1 MGTKS
6 SETENVLSRG
16 NLAQQNGKR
25 GGKAL
30 IDELASSKHACWS
43 YGEIRFTDS
52 HGLNKGGNSPK
63 KIVHFCVPTKWRGDT
78 TYLVSGNNLYDCNH
92 RLNPILFTHF
102 YIKSEKLCLQVKIC
116 PVCKMISMF
125 WLCS

>member
-16 NLAQQNGKR
+16 NLAQQVGKR

-52 HGLNKGGNSPK
+52 HGLNKGCKSPK
-63 KIVHFCVPTKWRGDT
+63 KIVHFCVPTKWSGDT
-78 TYLVSGNNLYDCNH
+78 TYLVGGNNLYYDCHH
-92 RLNPILFTHF
+92 RLYPVLLTYLYF
-102 YIKSEKLCLQVKIC
+102 KSES
-116 PVCKMISMF
+116 PYH
-125 WLCS
+125 